1 MMPIISK
8 QDRLLLVGSLLAA
21 AILLFTAL
29 GGGGIPAA
37 QEGRTAI
44 IVKNMLDTGNWLD
57 MQVPGGIPYEKPVGH
72 YWLCLPFAAAL
83 HADRVDLSGC
93 ASEWAVRLPSAVS
106 AMLALV
112 AAMLLALRIFGAR
125 TAALTVVVLST
136 SVTFLHLGRLAHI
149 DMPLCAAFTW
159 AMFFLYVG
167 YFETMKSNP
176 WLYGFYVCLGW
187 GMILK
192 GPLVVILAGLTVL
205 AMMACTRHW
214 RMIWELRPLTGGA
227 VFLLIALPWYVV
239 ETIRTDGAFFEE
251 FIMKQN
257 ISRFTGV
264 GSTYRNGERMAIW
277 YYIPKMTAGML
288 PWSIPALAAG
298 IFFFRRLIRLR
309 FSRGPLFLFLWFL
322 TGFVFFSLSALK
334 RGDYLLPIYPALG
347 ILTAAA
353 VVRGCEKLPPLPRHV
368 YWLPAAL
375 GVLLAGG
382 LTLSFSG
389 LLIRLARARLE
400 GNIRHIGKSD
410 ANNMLL
416 ISSWIN
422 SHAVTAILA
431 SLTAL
436 TLVILLAVLLRRGRC
451 HAVLLLFCVCTYAIF
466 GFYVG
471 YLDPVSGDRYRSV
484 KSFVVEARR
493 FIPKGEKVLIAGDFN
508 TELLY
513 FLDRPYSTQEDS
525 GYRFAVTS
533 RRYADKVQK
542 THPGQWEEL
551 LQTVENHQ
559 YPAVLLRRREET
571 QTNQDSVL

>member
-1 MMPIISK
+1 MTQNISK
-8 QDRLLLVGSLLAA
+8 KDRFLLAGALLAA
-21 AILLFTAL
+21 AVLLFTAL
-29 GGGGIPAA
+29 GSGGIPAA

-44 IVKNMLDTGNWLD
+44 IVKNMLGTGNWLD
-57 MQVPGGIPYEKPVGH
+57 MQVQGGVPYEKPVGH
-72 YWLCLPFAAAL
+72 YWMCLPFAAAF
-83 HADRVDLSGC
+83 HAGRVDLSGC
-93 ASEWAVRLPSAVS
+93 ATEWAIRLPSAIS

-125 TAALTVVVLST
+125 TAALTVIVLST
-136 SVTFLHLGRLAHI
+136 SATFLHLGRLAHI

-159 AMFFLYVG
+159 AMYFLYVG
-167 YFETMKSNP
+167 YFENMKATN

-205 AMMACTRHW
+205 AMMCRTRRW
-214 RMIWELRPLTGGA
+214 NMIWELRPLTGGA
-227 VFLLIALPWYVV
+227 VFLLVALPWYVV

-298 IFFFRRLIRLR
+298 IVFFRRLIRLK
-309 FSRGPLFLFLWFL
+309 FSHGPLFLFLWFL

-353 VVRGCEKLPPLPRHV
+353 VVRGCEKLPALPRHV

-375 GVLLAGG
+375 GLILSGG
-382 LTLSFSG
+382 LVLSFSG

-400 GNIRHIGKSD
+400 GNIRHIGRSD
-410 ANNMLL
+410 ANNLLL

-422 SHAVTAILA
+422 SHVFTVVFASLAILA
-431 SLTAL
+431 
-436 TLVILLAVLLRRGRC
+436 LVILLAVLMRHGRYQ
-451 HAVLLLFCVCTYAIF
+451 AVLLMFCVFSYAVF
-466 GFYVG
+466 GFYVA

-484 KSFVVEARR
+484 KSFAAEARNV
-493 FIPKGEKVLIAGDFN
+493 IPKEEMVMIADDFN

-513 FLDRPYSTQEDS
+513 FLDRPYTERIDS
-525 GYRFAVTS
+525 DCRFAVTS
-533 RRYADKVQK
+533 ERYADKLLK
-542 THPGQWEEL
+542 THPVQWEEL
-551 LQTVENHQ
+551 LRTGENHQ
-559 YPAVLLRRREET
+559 YPAVLLRRKEIQ
-571 QTNQDSVL
+571 QTKQESEL